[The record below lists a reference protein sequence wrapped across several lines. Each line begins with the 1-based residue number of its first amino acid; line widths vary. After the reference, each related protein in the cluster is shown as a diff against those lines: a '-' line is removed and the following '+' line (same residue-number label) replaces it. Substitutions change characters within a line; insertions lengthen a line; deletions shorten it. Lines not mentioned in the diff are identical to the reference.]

1 MSAPEGR
8 ALAAPLV
15 TADWGPVAA
24 GPRADVLAR
33 RLDKARRRLASF
45 QRKVALLESRIRS
58 RAGAGARVLE
68 VACGT
73 GFTTLELANRGLS
86 AVGVDA
92 SPELCALT
100 NAAAAHFGVDA
111 RAVAGD
117 GCALPFAEG
126 RFDAVFSES
135 FFEHVYD
142 VDLTL
147 REQARVLRP
156 GGLLLLL
163 DGNLLNPLTLLDL
176 LVFYPLRTRGRHGGL
191 RWLLTKRRVHR
202 NLYGYL
208 ARGRDED
215 VKTMWWWRRRLRRH
229 PELRVLEIGTSAP
242 EAHPGVPRLLHPFV
256 GACKVVAEKA

>member
-1 MSAPEGR
+1 MSPR
-8 ALAAPLV
+8 PALEAQLLLV
-15 TADWGPVAA
+15 TRDWSAVTE

-33 RLDKARRRLASF
+33 RLDKARRRLGSF
-45 QRKVALLESRIRS
+45 HGKIAMIESRIRS
-58 RAGAGARVLE
+58 RAGSRARVLE

-73 GFTTLELANRGLS
+73 GFTTLELANRGLRT
-86 AVGVDA
+86 VGVDM

-100 NAAAAHFGVDA
+100 NAAAAHFAVDA

-117 GCALPFAEG
+117 GCALPFADG
-126 RFDAVFSES
+126 AFDAVFSES

-176 LVFYPLRTRGRHGGL
+176 LVFYPIRTRGRRGGL

-208 ARGRDED
+208 SRGRDED
-215 VKTMWWWRRRLRRH
+215 VKTVWWWRRRFRRH

-242 EAHPGVPRLLHPFV
+242 DGHPGVPRILHPFV